1 MIKNKLINT
10 ILLFAVLSNNVW
22 ADSKAIYDSKTKTL
36 SLEGILVPF
45 IDEFTGKETDNKG
58 IFDVQLEEKTKL
70 VFELIPWS
78 INFKNTFD
86 GKNTSGYIL
95 YDHKTRSVKIPCF
108 EVTTIAKFGDGIEGE
123 TIYYKDV
130 NMKQRHVNYPI
141 FHVEDMTKTDSCES
155 SVIPEPQKPPQKPSL
170 TTTPTTT
177 QDDTVEVEVNGEDGT
192 SVFVNG
198 VDSSKTI
205 DSTGKVKVILDTSGD
220 AGDKSFSVTLKD
232 DKGNESEALSFSI
245 LKEDSPIIAGKIF
258 RKFAITNNRYD
269 VNTDFDAI
277 CKQTFGN
284 NYLQADWEEFK
295 KYYNDGFSMNDL
307 VENLN
312 MKEYRTAYLKRN
324 RKTSYSSRRKY
335 FITYHNHNK
344 PSNYLAHENI
354 NNYFLSLGSWW
365 GNQHIMCSKK

>member
-1 MIKNKLINT
+1 
-10 ILLFAVLSNNVW
+10 
-22 ADSKAIYDSKTKTL
+22 
-36 SLEGILVPF
+36 LEGILVPF
-45 IDEFTGKETDNKG
+45 IDEFTGKETENKG

-78 INFKNTFD
+78 INFKNIFD

-108 EVTTIAKFGDGIEGE
+108 EVSTIAKFGDGIEGE

-177 QDDTVEVEVNGEDGT
+177 QDDTVEIEVNGEDGT